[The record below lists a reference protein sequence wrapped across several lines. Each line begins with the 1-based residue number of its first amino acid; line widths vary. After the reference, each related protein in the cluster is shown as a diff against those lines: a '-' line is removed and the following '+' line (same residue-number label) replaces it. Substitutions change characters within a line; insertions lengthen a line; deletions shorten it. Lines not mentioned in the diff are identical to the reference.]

1 MSMILW
7 TIYVN
12 GQYAGRTWQAITT
25 TEQEV
30 LDKLALEG
38 YGPGLTVELG
48 DLKVVECQN

>member
-25 TEQEV
+25 SEAELV
-30 LDKLALEG
+30 ARLIAEG
-38 YGPGLTVELG
+38 YDESVSVQLG
-48 DLKVVECQN
+48 DLKAVECQK